1 MAIVNGGMGSML
13 SGKVEGLVYVQL
25 NGQTITRRAPKHKK
39 DSWTPR
45 MLQNQQR
52 FREVN
57 NFCGQFKY
65 SVIPQIWNGAAL
77 SNFSKVS
84 NFGNVSGK
92 KMSGYAFFLKS
103 NMAAFA
109 ADGSLADPK
118 LIRFSS
124 GKLNMPQGLIAGRP
138 EVDSSIIE
146 VSWPKELHVG
156 GVHLRDELMVISAA
170 DGQYS
175 EITATGIER
184 RALHGTFELPTPPER
199 TTHLYLFFG
208 SKDRRDYS
216 ESVCFE
222 V

>member
-25 NGQTITRRAPKHKK
+25 NGQTITRKAPKHKK

-57 NFCGQFKY
+57 SFCGQFKY
-65 SVIPQIWNGAAL
+65 SVIPQIWNAAAE
-77 SNFSKVS
+77 
-84 NFGNVSGK
+84 

-109 ADGSLADPK
+109 PDGSLGDAKK
-118 LIRFSS
+118 LRFSTGHLS
-124 GKLNMPQGLIAGRP
+124 WP
-138 EVDSSIIE
+138 EGFEARRSEADANTIE
-146 VSWPKELHVG
+146 VNWLKEFHVG
-156 GVHLRDELMVISAA
+156 GIHLRDELMVISAV

-175 EITATGIER
+175 DITATGIER
-184 RALHGTFELPTPPER
+184 SAVSGSFELPASPLPQAPGLL
-199 TTHLYLFFG
+199 HFYLFFG

-216 ESVCFE
+216 PSVCFE